1 MNRHLVIAAPPAEEE
16 LLLRTTPEERR
27 AAASFAPR
35 RRAEYLGW
43 RALVRLEAGDV
54 RIVYDAAGAPRIAD
68 DGAPCIGVSHGAG
81 RVAVAFSDRPCA
93 VDVESLLRPFDR
105 LVSRYLTV
113 EERRLGGADAHFPA
127 AAWCAKETL
136 YKLAGRREL
145 DLLRDLRLTAAGEG
159 WIEGRIC
166 GGAPLRLDV
175 RMLDGDAVVVWR
187 L

>member
-1 MNRHLVIAAPPAEEE
+1 M
-16 LLLRTTPEERR
+16 
-27 AAASFAPR
+27 
-35 RRAEYLGW
+35 
-43 RALVRLEAGDV
+43 
-54 RIVYDAAGAPRIAD
+54 
-68 DGAPCIGVSHGAG
+68 
-81 RVAVAFSDRPCA
+81 
-93 VDVESLLRPFDR
+93 
-105 LVSRYLTV
+105 
-113 EERRLGGADAHFPA
+113 
-127 AAWCAKETL
+127 AWCAKETL